1 MNAINKAR
9 QQGIKVGLIRPISLW
24 PFPEKPFLETRDRV
38 KGYISVEMSAGQ
50 MVEDVR
56 LAVNGHA
63 EVAFY
68 GRTGG
73 IVPTQEEIYQ
83 KILSITGGIT
93 V

>member
-1 MNAINKAR
+1 M
-9 QQGIKVGLIRPISLW
+9 
-24 PFPEKPFLETRDRV
+24 ETKDRV
-38 KGYISVEMSAGQ
+38 KAFISVEMSAGQ

-63 EVAFY
+63 PVDFF

-73 IVPTQEEIYQ
+73 VVPTQEEIYD
-83 KILSITGGIT
+83 KIMAVAGGIP